1 MDVERTTAELA
12 EPIELVLSDAIQR
25 SRRRRLRS
33 ATGVPYPT
41 GYFFFRGII
50 WWVSKL
56 FIKVYVFGEDNIP
69 RGRDNQPRGVTYRP
83 RWYRRAGNS
92 RIDDGA
98 YVLAANHGTVW
109 DIPTVGAF
117 RRGFVWVCKPWFC
130 QNRLLAMMF
139 QRVGATPVFRASI
152 DGDLDRN
159 SLVKSLYLR
168 SISYDADEMC
178 AVALAALRR
187 GVPVEMFPES
197 TRVRS
202 AEMGRAR
209 LGAAKLARLA
219 DVPILP
225 VALAGC
231 SSSDRPMRTRWL
243 RRRIVVMQIGQ
254 LLYSGGADSMTAS
267 DIALMEAWK
276 RAMTDELL
284 PEAYRLRERI
294 WHRIQQPWE

>member
-1 MDVERTTAELA
+1 MDVERTATELE
-12 EPIELVLSDAIQR
+12 EPIELRLSDPIQR

-41 GYFFFRGII
+41 GYFFFRGTI

-56 FIKVYVFGEDNIP
+56 FIKVYVFGEHNIP
-69 RGRDNQPRGVTYRP
+69 RGADDQPRGVAYRP

-98 YVLAANHGTVW
+98 YVLAANHGSVW

-130 QNRLLAMMF
+130 QNRLLAMLF
-139 QRVGATPVFRASI
+139 QRMGATPVFRESI
-152 DGDLDRN
+152 DGNVDRN
-159 SLVKSLYLR
+159 SVVKSLYLH
-168 SISYDADEMC
+168 SISYSADEMF
-178 AVALAALRR
+178 AVALRALQR
-187 GVPVEMFPES
+187 GVPVEMFPEG
-197 TRVRS
+197 TRAHMS
-202 AEMGRAR
+202 KMGRAR

-231 SSSDRPMRTRWL
+231 SSTDQLMRTRWL
-243 RRRIVVMQIGQ
+243 RRRIIVMQIGQ
-254 LLYSGGADSMTAS
+254 PIYSSLANLVTAS
-267 DIALMEAWK
+267 DMNLIGRWELVMAN
-276 RAMTDELL
+276 ELL
-284 PEAYRLRERI
+284 PEAHRLRERI
-294 WHRIQQPWE
+294 WRKAQQAWE